1 MTHPVGEKKPNA
13 FGLYDVHGN
22 VWEWVEDRSHPNY
35 DGAPSDGS
43 AWTYGQTSDHL
54 MRGGDFFFDPT
65 YLRSAQRYMLPS
77 NFRNYSV
84 GFRVART
91 LDQ

>member
-1 MTHPVGEKKPNA
+1 VPVRSFEPNSW
-13 FGLYDVHGN
+13 GIYQVHGN

-43 AWTYGQTSDHL
+43 AWVYGQTSDHL
-54 MRGGDFFFDPT
+54 MRGGDFFFDPS

-84 GFRVART
+84 GFRIVRT
-91 LDQ
+91 INP